1 MSMTWLR
8 AVDKIRSARNKA
20 YGKPL
25 QNNTRLYERGE
36 GDEREFGV
44 VLHGTEVVTIRP
56 DDTYVLRAGGYHTV
70 TTMDRIRGYSPAKL
84 FSVKG
89 EFYLWLKPVD
99 RDPKPSR
106 VERTIPKPYEAV
118 NPGAEPIKSSE
129 GCVAGQMVTTNH
141 VNEIVELYRR
151 DVKDHEVIEEVVS
164 DGFTDDGRYDRVKV
178 KRTWDSHVYIAENA
192 GWDQG
197 WADLFDNHSP
207 HSNSFTN
214 DDGEPVER
222 VQCSH
227 CAEFDATHERWRYA
241 MEGERWGRRFDRFQ
255 GYRVYSEMMA
265 RFGTREAWHAAYLT
279 DLRAR
284 RAYLKA
290 EREWEERNR
299 VAFYDGITVDSDG
312 YAPRLREKG
321 PSPAKL
327 RRHETAVAKMKK
339 RIDKYV
345 DGFIEALRKGM
356 PMPSGADCWH
366 CALHDSDGKTWG
378 DMGNHSHLVSH
389 MSERYY
395 VPTLAVNALR
405 ERGYKDVGIYM
416 LLDMDPVR
424 PSHGEEPARMIGT
437 GKMGKPEGNYDG
449 VKRDLVKYMRKR
461 LVPTAPTA

>member
-1 MSMTWLR
+1 MSMTWLS
-8 AVDKIRSARNKA
+8 AVDTIRKARNKA

-25 QNNTRLYERGE
+25 ANNTRLYERGE

-84 FSVKG
+84 FSIKG
-89 EFYLWLKPVD
+89 EFYLWLKPVE

-106 VERTIPKPYEAV
+106 VERTIPRPFEAV
-118 NPGAEPIKSSE
+118 NPGPEPIKGTE
-129 GCVAGQMVTTNH
+129 GCHAG
-141 VNEIVELYRR
+141 ELAT
-151 DVKDHEVIEEVVS
+151 VPHINEVVRIFRKDMQPGDLICEDS
-164 DGFTDDGRYDRVKV
+164 EAEGDKYDFINVT
-178 KRTWDSHVYIAENA
+178 RTWISYIYYSEARH
-192 GWDQG
+192 WDEG
-197 WADLFDNHSP
+197 WANLPDNNSG
-207 HSNSFTN
+207 HSNSFIN
-214 DDGEPVER
+214 DDGEKVEKI
-222 VQCSH
+222 QCPH
-227 CAEFDATHERWRYA
+227 CAEFDAIHERWRYA
-241 MEGERWGRRFDRFQ
+241 MEGERYSRRFDGFR
-255 GYRVYSEMMA
+255 GYQVYAEMMA
-265 RFGTREAWHAAYLT
+265 RFGTREAWHDAYLA
-279 DLRAR
+279 DYRAR
-284 RAYLKA
+284 RAYNKA

-312 YAPRLREKG
+312 YAPRLRQEG

-327 RRHETAVAKMKK
+327 RRHEAAVAKMKK

-356 PMPSGADCWH
+356 PMPSGANCWH

-378 DMGNHSHLVSH
+378 DMGNHSHLLGH
-389 MSERYY
+389 MEERYY

-416 LLDMDPVR
+416 LLDMNQDKNTMGR
-424 PSHGEEPARMIGT
+424 PDGR
-437 GKMGKPEGNYDG
+437 YDG

-461 LVPTAPTA
+461 LVPTTPTS

>member
-106 VERTIPKPYEAV
+106 
-118 NPGAEPIKSSE
+118 
-129 GCVAGQMVTTNH
+129 
-141 VNEIVELYRR
+141 
-151 DVKDHEVIEEVVS
+151 
-164 DGFTDDGRYDRVKV
+164 
-178 KRTWDSHVYIAENA
+178 
-192 GWDQG
+192 
-197 WADLFDNHSP
+197 
-207 HSNSFTN
+207 
-214 DDGEPVER
+214 
-222 VQCSH
+222 
-227 CAEFDATHERWRYA
+227 
-241 MEGERWGRRFDRFQ
+241 
-255 GYRVYSEMMA
+255 
-265 RFGTREAWHAAYLT
+265 
-279 DLRAR
+279 
-284 RAYLKA
+284 
-290 EREWEERNR
+290 WEERNR